1 MSISNLVTDLEKP
14 WLNLQVNSVTCN
26 TSTTD
31 NLIAQ
36 NVNTTNIVSNN
47 SEIIDQ
53 LVIPVKPSFPPS
65 VEGGLVS
72 VLDELYYAN
81 SVGWFQVF
89 GGPMLTGTSNGTLI
103 NATTAEISLLPLTY
117 VGSPTVGPNRFKT
130 GATYHMV
137 FAGTFSSQN
146 ANTLTLRGKINAT
159 TFVTFVIPL
168 GTGVTGQHYEIN
180 IDFTIRSAG
189 GPGVG
194 NLALNIEMT
203 YSDTTTTTFRG
214 DRQTY
219 VNNTTFDTTVSNTW
233 DITAQ
238 FNTNSANNSMQTQ
251 LCYLTKISG

>member
-1 MSISNLVTDLEKP
+1 MSISNLLTELEKP
-14 WLNLQVNSVTCN
+14 WLDLNVNSVTCN
-26 TSTTD
+26 S
-31 NLIAQ
+31 
-36 NVNTTNIVSNN
+36 

-53 LVIPVKPSFPPS
+53 LVIPVKPSLPTA

-72 VLDELYYAN
+72 VLDEFYYAN
-81 SVGWFQVF
+81 SIGWFQVF

-103 NATTAEISLLPLTY
+103 TATTSEVSLMPLTY

-146 ANTLTLRGKINAT
+146 GNTLTLRGKINAT
-159 TFVTFVIPL
+159 TFTTFVIPL

-180 IDFTIRSAG
+180 IDFTIRNAG

-194 NLALNIEMT
+194 NLALNMEMT

-214 DRQTY
+214 DRQTF
-219 VNNTTFDTTVSNTW
+219 VNSTTFDTTVSNTW
-233 DITAQ
+233 DMTAQ
-238 FNTNSANNSMQTQ
+238 FSTNSANNSMQTQ
-251 LCYLTKISG
+251 MCYLTKISG